1 MAYGQTSENGF
12 GTPEHRFGRKVREQR
27 QRLDMTQ
34 EQLAQRLTELGVNL
48 HPSAIAKIELRDVE
62 RPRAI
67 RLDEA
72 VAIAK
77 ALAFDIG
84 EVTSPNHELSLLF
97 AHLSDL
103 VEPLQYLTSRADGLA
118 AEVTQLLQT
127 WPDGPARTEISTAL
141 DPELFRSIANGIDQW
156 LAQLGED
163 RSKVNKTHESSLVR
177 IALLMRP
184 DLLTRP
190 DAVSDAS

>member
-1 MAYGQTSENGF
+1 MAYGQISENGF

-97 AHLSDL
+97 AHLSDI
-103 VEPLQYLTSRADGLA
+103 VEPLQDLTSRADGLA